1 MILSNFENF
10 IFYWSEKFMKTLED
24 LANEL
29 NREEWAVERMLKNRG
44 YLKNNGEPR
53 KSTIDAGY
61 MNKNGLITNSGWNTF
76 VEELGYKEHV
86 KDKSNSEQSEP
97 KNDYEDG
104 FKFIKSEET
113 EDDGFIKYE
122 NSDDWWEGEY
132 KGWRIRAH
140 KTIAEKGQ
148 LFKSAVV
155 WSVLRDEIDE
165 FEDKVEA
172 LFSQIREYRGWK
184 ITESEYS
191 AKNRLVAKKEGYEDI
206 SVYLGEDIR
215 SEIDEIEQIA
225 KNTIFEDEYRGWKI
239 ETKITKRGARYS
251 AEKEGAFSIVHG
263 YSLDSIKEL
272 IDEEEINI
280 TETQNVLANPENFS
294 EEYKGWTI
302 TANGNELIAKK
313 EGEDDISGMKTL
325 DAIGLY
331 LCRHR
336 LHEHIDNH
344 YVRKSSNPVENVAE
358 DLHYDFFKNE
368 WV

>member
-1 MILSNFENF
+1 
-10 IFYWSEKFMKTLED
+10 MKTLED

-76 VEELGYKEHV
+76 VDELGYKDHV

-97 KNDYEDG
+97 KNDDEDG
-104 FKFIKSEET
+104 FEFIKSEEN
-113 EDDGFIKYE
+113 EADGFIKYE
-122 NSDDWWEGEY
+122 NSDGWWEGEY
-132 KGWRIRAH
+132 KGWRIRSN

-148 LFKSAVV
+148 WFRCAVA

-172 LFSQIREYRGWK
+172 LFSQIGEYRGWK

-191 AKNRLVAKKEGYEDI
+191 AGDRIVAKKEGYEDI
-206 SVYLGEDIR
+206 SVYLGGDIR

-225 KNTIFEDEYRGWKI
+225 KNSIFENEYRGWKI
-239 ETKITKRGARYS
+239 ETKITKRGPWYS
-251 AEKEGAFSIVHG
+251 AKKEGAFSSIHDN
-263 YSLDSIKEL
+263 SLDSIKEV

-280 TETQNVLANPENFS
+280 AETHNVLANPENFS

-302 TANGNELIAKK
+302 TVNGNELIAKK
-313 EGEDDISGMKTL
+313 EGEDDISGMETL
-325 DAIGLY
+325 DAIGLC
-331 LCRHR
+331 LCRQC

-344 YVRKSSNPVENVAE
+344 YVQRSYNTAENDTE

>member
-1 MILSNFENF
+1 
-10 IFYWSEKFMKTLED
+10 MKTLED

-44 YLKNNGEPR
+44 YLKNNGDPR

-86 KDKSNSEQSEP
+86 KDKSNSEQSEA
-97 KNDYEDG
+97 KNDDEDD
-104 FKFIKSEET
+104 FEFIKSEEN
-113 EDDGFIKYE
+113 EADGFIKYE
-122 NSDDWWEGEY
+122 NSDGWWEGEY
-132 KGWRIRAH
+132 KGWRIRSN

-148 LFKSAVV
+148 WSRCAVV

-172 LFSQIREYRGWK
+172 LFSQIGEYRGWK

-191 AKNRLVAKKEGYEDI
+191 AGDRIVAKKEGYEDI
-206 SVYLGEDIR
+206 SVYLGGDIR

-225 KNTIFEDEYRGWKI
+225 KNSIFENEYRGWKI
-239 ETKITKRGARYS
+239 ETKITKRGPWYS
-251 AEKEGAFSIVHG
+251 AKKEGAFSSIHDN
-263 YSLDSIKEL
+263 SLDSIKEV

-280 TETQNVLANPENFS
+280 AETHNVLANPENFS

-313 EGEDDISGMKTL
+313 EGEEDISGMETL
-325 DAIGLY
+325 DAIGLC
-331 LCRHR
+331 LCRYR

-344 YVRKSSNPVENVAE
+344 YVQKSYNPVENVAE